1 MQTLAGDIGTLP
13 GIAGLSRFLLNA
25 GEVVLLNS
33 EDIRCFFYLF
43 KVPEQWKRFLGF
55 NKLVPPEL
63 VPPHFTG
70 KECVLIL
77 RVLPTVFLNSVSI
90 AQHVRRNVVNWA
102 EMAGVGP
109 ENEIKK
115 DKPLSSGSRLYRIYL
130 DNVDLLERCERNLAD
145 RIKGGVADLVEQM
158 REMYEA
164 MGSPRHPRKSVQRAL
179 HGEVQG
185 AMLDGEKGFAIQ
197 NLKRRRC
204 TASLLMN

>member
-1 MQTLAGDIGTLP
+1 MRTLDASSTFSRY
-13 GIAGLSRFLLNA
+13 LSSGR
-25 GEVVLLNS
+25 G
-33 EDIRCFFYLF
+33 
-43 KVPEQWKRFLGF
+43 FLGF

-115 DKPLSSGSRLYRIYL
+115 DK
-130 DNVDLLERCERNLAD
+130 
-145 RIKGGVADLVEQM
+145 
-158 REMYEA
+158 
-164 MGSPRHPRKSVQRAL
+164 
-179 HGEVQG
+179 
-185 AMLDGEKGFAIQ
+185 
-197 NLKRRRC
+197 
-204 TASLLMN
+204 TA